1 MKISTSLICCDL
13 SNISDQLD
21 VIIEHENF
29 NWLHADF
36 MDHTL
41 VPRLGISPELIQSL
55 RKRYGD
61 RIVIDSHLMVKDP
74 YSLASVIAPYSDW
87 YIFHYEATS
96 DPMRTLQMLRK
107 NYTKLKIGLAFNI
120 LTPMSVVDEVINV
133 ANALGYL
140 DGVMFMGIS
149 PGVLGTDS
157 FTSEV
162 LNRIE
167 LTKHSLPDVKIF
179 IDGSVKFDTVGMY
192 NKLGADVC
200 VSGSSMMFKKDSLTE
215 NMSTSDLI
223 STNIKRIKDAING
236 NTKE

>member
-13 SNISDQLD
+13 ANLAPQLD
-21 VIIEHENF
+21 IIIEHEDF
-29 NWLHADF
+29 NWLHVDV
-36 MDHTL
+36 MDNML

-55 RKRYGD
+55 RKRYGN
-61 RIVIDSHLMVKDP
+61 RVVIDSHLMVKDP
-74 YSLASVIAPYSDW
+74 YTLAPVIAPYSDW

-120 LTPMSVVDEVINV
+120 LTPMSVVDEVISV

-157 FTSEV
+157 FSSEV

-179 IDGSVKFDTVGMY
+179 IDGSVKFDTVGLY

-215 NMSTSDLI
+215 NMNTSDLI
-223 STNIKRIKDAING
+223 NTNIRRIKDAING

>member
-13 SNISDQLD
+13 SNISNQLD

-29 NWLHADF
+29 NWLHADM
-36 MDHTL
+36 MDNL
-41 VPRLGISPELIQSL
+41 FVPRLGISPELIQSL
-55 RKRYGD
+55 RKRYGN
-61 RIVIDSHLMVKDP
+61 RVVIDSHLMVKDP
-74 YSLASVIAPYSDW
+74 YSLAPVIAPYSDW
-87 YIFHYEATS
+87 YIFHYEATA

-107 NYTKLKIGLAFNI
+107 NYPKLKIGLAFNI
-120 LTPMSVVDEVINV
+120 LTPTSVIDEVISI

-167 LTKHSLPDVKIF
+167 LTKHNLHDVKIF
-179 IDGSVKFDTVGMY
+179 IDGSVKFDTVGLY

-215 NMSTSDLI
+215 SMSTTNLI
-223 STNIKRIKDAING
+223 NTNIKRIKDAIND
-236 NTKE
+236 NAKE

>member
-1 MKISTSLICCDL
+1 MKISTSVICCDL
-13 SNISDQLD
+13 SNLAQQLD
-21 VIIEHENF
+21 IIIEHEDF
-29 NWLHADF
+29 NWLHLDV
-36 MDHTL
+36 MDNL
-41 VPRLGISPELIQSL
+41 FVPRLGISPELIQSL
-55 RKRYGD
+55 RKRYGN
-61 RIVIDSHLMVKDP
+61 RVIIDSHLMVKDP
-74 YSLASVIAPYSDW
+74 YSLAPVIAPYSDW

-107 NYTKLKIGLAFNI
+107 NYPKLKIGLAFNI
-120 LTPMSVVDEVINV
+120 LTPMSIVDEVISV

-167 LTKHSLPDVKIF
+167 LTKHNLPDVKIF
-179 IDGSVKFDTVGMY
+179 IDGSVKFDTVGLY
-192 NKLGADVC
+192 TKLGADVC

-215 NMSTSDLI
+215 NMNTDDLI
-223 STNIKRIKDAING
+223 ETNIRRIKDAINDKA
-236 NTKE
+236 KE

>member
-13 SNISDQLD
+13 SSLSQQLD
-21 VIIEHENF
+21 IIIEHKDF
-29 NWLHADF
+29 NWLHSDY
-36 MDHTL
+36 MDNLL
-41 VPRLGISPELIQSL
+41 VPRLGISPELVQSL
-55 RKRYGD
+55 RKRYSN
-61 RIVIDSHLMVKDP
+61 RIIIDSHLMVKDP
-74 YSLASVIAPYSDW
+74 YSLAPVIAPYSDW

-107 NYTKLKIGLAFNI
+107 NYHKLKIGLAFNI
-120 LTPMSVVDEVINV
+120 LTPMSVVDEVISV

-157 FTSEV
+157 FVSEV

-167 LTKHSLPDVKIF
+167 LTKHNLPDVKIF
-179 IDGSVKFDTVGMY
+179 IDGSVKFDTVGLY

-215 NMSTSDLI
+215 NMNIVDLI
-223 STNIKRIKDAING
+223 ETNIRRIKDAIDG
-236 NTKE
+236 KTK

>member
-13 SNISDQLD
+13 ANISDQLD
-21 VIIEHENF
+21 VIVEHENF

-36 MDHTL
+36 MDHML

-55 RKRYGD
+55 RKRYGN
-61 RIVIDSHLMVKDP
+61 RVVIDSHLMVKDP
-74 YSLASVIAPYSDW
+74 YSLAPVIAPYSDW

-107 NYTKLKIGLAFNI
+107 NYPKLKIGLAFNI
-120 LTPMSVVDEVINV
+120 LTPVLLNV
-133 ANALGYL
+133 LRSAYELGYL

-157 FTSEV
+157 FTDEV
-162 LNRIE
+162 KNRIGFIRDNIKA
-167 LTKHSLPDVKIF
+167 LDVF
-179 IDGSVKFDTVGMY
+179 VDGSVNFKSVGEY
-192 NKLGADVC
+192 ARYGADVC

-215 NMSTSDLI
+215 NMSTNDLI
-223 STNIKRIKDAING
+223 ETNIKRIKDAING
-236 NTKE
+236 KAK

>member
-13 SNISDQLD
+13 ANISDQLD
-21 VIIEHENF
+21 VIIDREDF
-29 NWLHADF
+29 DWLHADF
-36 MDHTL
+36 MDSFL
-41 VPRLGISPELIQSL
+41 VPRLGISPELIHSL
-55 RKRYGD
+55 RKRYGN
-61 RIVIDSHLMVKDP
+61 RVVIDSHLMVKDP
-74 YSLASVIAPYSDW
+74 YSLAPVIAPYSDW

-107 NYTKLKIGLAFNI
+107 NYPKLKIGLAFNI
-120 LTPMSVVDEVINV
+120 LTPMSIIDEVISV

-162 LNRIE
+162 LNRVE
-167 LTKHSLPDVKIF
+167 LTKHSLHDVKIF
-179 IDGSVKFDTVGMY
+179 IDGSVKFDTVGLY
-192 NKLGADVC
+192 SKLGADVC

-215 NMSTSDLI
+215 NMNTHDLI
-223 STNIKRIKDAING
+223 ETNIRRIKDAINDE
-236 NTKE
+236 TKE

>member
-13 SNISDQLD
+13 SNISNQLD
-21 VIIEHENF
+21 IIIEHEDF

-36 MDHTL
+36 MDNLL

-61 RIVIDSHLMVKDP
+61 RIVIDSHLMVKDH
-74 YSLASVIAPYSDW
+74 YSLAPVIAPYSDW
-87 YIFHYEATS
+87 YIFHYEATA

-107 NYTKLKIGLAFNI
+107 NYPKLKIGLAFNI
-120 LTPMSVVDEVINV
+120 LTPTSVIDEVISI

-167 LTKHSLPDVKIF
+167 LTKHNLPDIKIF
-179 IDGSVKFDTVGMY
+179 IDGSVKFDTVGLY

-200 VSGSSMMFKKDSLTE
+200 VSGSSMVFKKDSLTE
-215 NMSTSDLI
+215 SMSTTNLI
-223 STNIKRIKDAING
+223 NTNIKRIKDAIND
-236 NTKE
+236 NAKE